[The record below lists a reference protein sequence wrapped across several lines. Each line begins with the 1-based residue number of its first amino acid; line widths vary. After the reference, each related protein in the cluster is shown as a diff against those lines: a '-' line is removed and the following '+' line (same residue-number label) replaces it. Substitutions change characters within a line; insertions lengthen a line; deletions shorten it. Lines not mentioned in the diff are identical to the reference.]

1 MRVVTDWRIDLIRAH
16 PDLFHPARRAPE
28 TACGGYPKCGD
39 GWCELL
45 NSACARIG
53 AALEKSDTL
62 NVVYIGEKLSKLH
75 FCWRGNL
82 SAEAE
87 AKIADAVARAEARA
101 QVTCEECG
109 EEGRLYCSAGVPLT
123 RCVVHARGQ
132 PVQVTLGREEN
143 VHIVRRV
150 VAGKLRG
157 ICCRRYNRE
166 TDTFVDVPPYAHW
179 VDLHGEI
186 LPSSFEGYE
195 YG

>member
-16 PDLFHPARRAPE
+16 PDLFHPARSAPE

-53 AALEKSDTL
+53 AALEKSDTF
-62 NVVYIGEKLSKLH
+62 NVVYIGEKLAKLH

-101 QVTCEECG
+101 QVTWSRG
-109 EEGRLYCSAGVPLT
+109 ERPHRATCRRRQTSGHFLLPLQSRDRHFR
-123 RCVVHARGQ
+123 RCPTLRS
-132 PVQVTLGREEN
+132 LGRSPW
-143 VHIVRRV
+143 
-150 VAGKLRG
+150 K
-157 ICCRRYNRE
+157 
-166 TDTFVDVPPYAHW
+166 
-179 VDLHGEI
+179 DLALE
-186 LPSSFEGYE
+186 L
-195 YG
+195 